1 MGIIPN
7 KNILREEAVAGRQ
20 SSAHRS
26 MPMTKGLLA
35 LSPLLFFLIFYLGVS
50 LLVHDFYAVSIT
62 VAFCLTAI
70 YAMVLPDGHSLERRL
85 EIFARGAGDSNVLLM
100 IWVFI
105 LAGVF
110 SSVAQAIGAI
120 DATVG
125 LLLSLLPSRVMY
137 AGLFVVSCFISFA
150 LGSSV
155 GTIAALVP
163 IASGMA
169 TEMGGGAG
177 LITAIIVGGAFFGDN
192 LSFISDTTIAATRT
206 IGVRMRD
213 KFRAN
218 VLIALPAALLTLL
231 LYLMLGQEVPEAM
244 VSTTGSWY
252 LMLPYL
258 AVILLAVSGVNVLV
272 ALTAGILLSVLVGL
286 GSGSVTS
293 VEVMTTAGKGIA
305 GMSDLIIV
313 TLLAGGLLELIRQR
327 GGIDFIVERLTKRV
341 SGKRSGE
348 LSFAA
353 LVGLANACTANNTI
367 AILTTGGI
375 VRDLGARLD
384 VDPRRTASILDITS
398 CIVQAV
404 LPYGAQMLIASGLT
418 GLSVTEVLPFMY
430 YPMILSGVLLLSI
443 LLRFPYPGRHALP
456 RVTYRSKPER
466 AGTPA
471 L

>member
-7 KNILREEAVAGRQ
+7 KNIIRERVDVERQ
-20 SSAHRS
+20 PSRQESVSVRRGV
-26 MPMTKGLLA
+26 MA
-35 LSPLLFFLIFYLGVS
+35 LSPLLFFLLFYLGS
-50 LLVHDFYAVSIT
+50 SILLRDFYAVSIT

-70 YAMVLPDGHSLERRL
+70 YAMVLPDGLSLERRL
-85 EIFARGAGDSNVLLM
+85 ETFARGAGDSNVLLM

-105 LAGVF
+105 LAGIF

-218 VLIALPAALLTLL
+218 ILIALPAALVTAV
-231 LYLMLGQEVPEAM
+231 LYLILGQDVPEVAL
-244 VSTTGSWY
+244 STTGSWY

-272 ALTAGILLSVLVGL
+272 SLTAGILLSVLVGL
-286 GSGSVTS
+286 GTGTIAP
-293 VEVMTTAGKGIA
+293 VEVMAKAGEGIS

-327 GGIDFIVERLTKRV
+327 GGIDFIVERLTRRV

-353 LVGLANACTANNTI
+353 LVGLANGCTANNTI

-375 VRDLGARLD
+375 VRDLGERLEI
-384 VDPRRTASILDITS
+384 DPRRTASILDITS
-398 CIVQAV
+398 CIVQSV

-418 GLSVTEVLPFMY
+418 GLSVTEILPYMY
-430 YPMILSGVLLLSI
+430 YPMILSGMLLLSI
-443 LLRFPYPGRHALP
+443 LLRFPYPVRTSVLP
-456 RVTYRSKPER
+456 LE
-466 AGTPA
+466 A
-471 L
+471 

>member
-7 KNILREEAVAGRQ
+7 ENIIREGVDMERQ
-20 SSAHRS
+20 SSRQEVVSARRGV
-26 MPMTKGLLA
+26 MA
-35 LSPLLFFLIFYLGVS
+35 LSPLLFFLLFYLGS
-50 LLVHDFYAVSIT
+50 SILLRDFYAVSIT

-70 YAMVLPDGHSLERRL
+70 YAMVLPDGLSLERRL
-85 EIFARGAGDSNVLLM
+85 ETFARGAGDSNVLLM

-105 LAGVF
+105 LAGIF

-169 TEMGGGAG
+169 AEMGGGAG

-218 VLIALPAALLTLL
+218 ILIVLPAALVTAV
-231 LYLMLGQEVPEAM
+231 LYLILGQDVPE
-244 VSTTGSWY
+244 VVLSTTGSWY

-272 ALTAGILLSVLVGL
+272 SLTAGILLSVLVGL
-286 GSGSVTS
+286 GTGTIAP
-293 VEVMTTAGKGIA
+293 VEMMAKAGEGIS

-327 GGIDFIVERLTKRV
+327 GGIDFIVERLTRRV

-353 LVGLANACTANNTI
+353 LVGLANGCTANNTI

-375 VRDLGARLD
+375 VRDLGARLEI
-384 VDPRRTASILDITS
+384 DPRRTASILDISS
-398 CIVQAV
+398 CIVQSV

-418 GLSVTEVLPFMY
+418 GLSVTEILPYMY
-430 YPMILSGVLLLSI
+430 YPMILSGMLLLSI
-443 LLRFPYPGRHALP
+443 LLRFPYPVRTSVLP
-456 RVTYRSKPER
+456 LE
-466 AGTPA
+466 A
-471 L
+471 

>member
-1 MGIIPN
+1 MGVIPN
-7 KNILREEAVAGRQ
+7 KKIVRERVDMERQ
-20 SSAHRS
+20 PFRQEVVSARRGV
-26 MPMTKGLLA
+26 MA
-35 LSPLLFFLIFYLGVS
+35 LSPLLFFLLFYLGS
-50 LLVHDFYAVSIT
+50 SILLRDFYAVSIT

-70 YAMVLPDGHSLERRL
+70 YAMVLPDRLSLERRL
-85 EIFARGAGDSNVLLM
+85 ETFACGAGDSNVLLM

-105 LAGVF
+105 LAGIF

-125 LLLSLLPSRVMY
+125 LLLSLFPSRVMY

-192 LSFISDTTIAATRT
+192 LSFISDTTIAVTRT

-218 VLIALPAALLTLL
+218 ILIALPAALVTAVLYLL
-231 LYLMLGQEVPEAM
+231 LGQDVPEVAL
-244 VSTTGSWY
+244 STTGSWY

-272 ALTAGILLSVLVGL
+272 SLTAGILLSVLVGL
-286 GSGSVTS
+286 GTGTIAP
-293 VEVMTTAGKGIA
+293 VEVMAKAGEGIS

-327 GGIDFIVERLTKRV
+327 GGIDFIVERLTRRV

-353 LVGLANACTANNTI
+353 LVGLANGCTANNTI

-375 VRDLGARLD
+375 VRDLGERLEI
-384 VDPRRTASILDITS
+384 DPRRTASILDISS
-398 CIVQAV
+398 CIVQSV

-418 GLSVTEVLPFMY
+418 GLSVTEILPYMY
-430 YPMILSGVLLLSI
+430 YPMILSGMLLLSI
-443 LLRFPYPGRHALP
+443 LLRFPYPVRTSVLP
-456 RVTYRSKPER
+456 FE
-466 AGTPA
+466 A
-471 L
+471 

>member
-1 MGIIPN
+1 M
-7 KNILREEAVAGRQ
+7 ERQ
-20 SSAHRS
+20 PSRQEVVSARRGV
-26 MPMTKGLLA
+26 MA
-35 LSPLLFFLIFYLGVS
+35 LSPLLFFLLFNLGS
-50 LLVHDFYAVSIT
+50 SILLRDFYAVSIT

-70 YAMVLPDGHSLERRL
+70 YAMVLPDGLSLERRL
-85 EIFARGAGDSNVLLM
+85 ETFARGAGDSNVLLM

-105 LAGVF
+105 LAGIF

-169 TEMGGGAG
+169 AEMGGGAG

-218 VLIALPAALLTLL
+218 ILIALPAALVTAVLYLL
-231 LYLMLGQEVPEAM
+231 LGQDVPEVAL
-244 VSTTGSWY
+244 STTGSWY

-272 ALTAGILLSVLVGL
+272 SLTAGILLSVLVGL
-286 GSGSVTS
+286 GSGTIAP
-293 VEVMTTAGKGIA
+293 VEVMAKAGEGIS

-327 GGIDFIVERLTKRV
+327 GGIDFIVEQLTRRV

-353 LVGLANACTANNTI
+353 LVGLANGCTANNTI

-375 VRDLGARLD
+375 VRDLGERLEI
-384 VDPRRTASILDITS
+384 DPRRTASILDITS
-398 CIVQAV
+398 CIVQSV

-418 GLSVTEVLPFMY
+418 GLSVTEILPYMY
-430 YPMILSGVLLLSI
+430 YPMILSGMLLLSI
-443 LLRFPYPGRHALP
+443 LLRFPYPVRTSVLP
-456 RVTYRSKPER
+456 LE
-466 AGTPA
+466 A
-471 L
+471 

>member
-1 MGIIPN
+1 M
-7 KNILREEAVAGRQ
+7 ERQ
-20 SSAHRS
+20 PSRQEVVSARR
-26 MPMTKGLLA
+26 GVIA
-35 LSPLLFFLIFYLGVS
+35 LSPLLFFLLFYLGS
-50 LLVHDFYAVSIT
+50 SILLRDFYAVSIT

-70 YAMVLPDGHSLERRL
+70 YAMVLPDGLSLERRL
-85 EIFARGAGDSNVLLM
+85 ETFARGAGDSNVLLM

-105 LAGVF
+105 LAGIF

-169 TEMGGGAG
+169 AEMGGGAG

-218 VLIALPAALLTLL
+218 ILIVLPAALVTAV
-231 LYLMLGQEVPEAM
+231 LYLILGQDVPEVAL
-244 VSTTGSWY
+244 STTGSWY

-272 ALTAGILLSVLVGL
+272 SLTAGILLSVLVGL
-286 GSGSVTS
+286 GTGTIAP
-293 VEVMTTAGKGIA
+293 VEVMAKAGEGIS

-327 GGIDFIVERLTKRV
+327 GGIDFIVERLTRRV

-353 LVGLANACTANNTI
+353 LVGLANGCTANNTI

-375 VRDLGARLD
+375 VRDLGERLEI
-384 VDPRRTASILDITS
+384 DPRRTASILDITS
-398 CIVQAV
+398 CIVQSV

-418 GLSVTEVLPFMY
+418 GLSVTEILPYMY
-430 YPMILSGVLLLSI
+430 YPMILSGMLLLSI
-443 LLRFPYPGRHALP
+443 LLRFPYPVRTSVLP
-456 RVTYRSKPER
+456 LE
-466 AGTPA
+466 A
-471 L
+471 

>member
-1 MGIIPN
+1 M
-7 KNILREEAVAGRQ
+7 ERQ
-20 SSAHRS
+20 PSRQEVVSARRGV
-26 MPMTKGLLA
+26 MA
-35 LSPLLFFLIFYLGVS
+35 LSPLLFFLLFYLGS
-50 LLVHDFYAVSIT
+50 SILLRDFYAVSIT

-70 YAMVLPDGHSLERRL
+70 YAMVLPDGLSLERRL
-85 EIFARGAGDSNVLLM
+85 ETFARGAGDSNVLLM

-105 LAGVF
+105 LAGIF

-169 TEMGGGAG
+169 EEMGGAG

-218 VLIALPAALLTLL
+218 ILIALPAALVTAVLYLL
-231 LYLMLGQEVPEAM
+231 LGQDVPEVAL
-244 VSTTGSWY
+244 STTGSWY

-272 ALTAGILLSVLVGL
+272 SLTAGILLSVLVGL
-286 GSGSVTS
+286 GTGTIAP
-293 VEVMTTAGKGIA
+293 VEVMAKAGEGIS

-327 GGIDFIVERLTKRV
+327 GGIDFIVERLTRRV

-353 LVGLANACTANNTI
+353 LVGLANGCTANNTI

-375 VRDLGARLD
+375 VRDLGERLEI
-384 VDPRRTASILDITS
+384 DPRRTASILDIAS
-398 CIVQAV
+398 CIVQSV

-418 GLSVTEVLPFMY
+418 GLSVTEILPYMY
-430 YPMILSGVLLLSI
+430 YPMILSGMLLLSI
-443 LLRFPYPGRHALP
+443 LLRFPYPVRTSVLP
-456 RVTYRSKPER
+456 LE
-466 AGTPA
+466 A
-471 L
+471 

>member
-1 MGIIPN
+1 MEWQPS
-7 KNILREEAVAGRQ
+7 RQ
-20 SSAHRS
+20 EVVSARRGV
-26 MPMTKGLLA
+26 MA
-35 LSPLLFFLIFYLGVS
+35 LSPLLFFLLFYLGS
-50 LLVHDFYAVSIT
+50 SILLRDFYAVSIT

-70 YAMVLPDGHSLERRL
+70 YAMVLPDGLSLERRL
-85 EIFARGAGDSNVLLM
+85 ETFARGAGDSNVLLM

-105 LAGVF
+105 LAGIF

-120 DATVG
+120 DATAG

-169 TEMGGGAG
+169 TEMGGAAG

-213 KFRAN
+213 KFCAN
-218 VLIALPAALLTLL
+218 ILIALPAALVTAVLYLL
-231 LYLMLGQEVPEAM
+231 LGQDVPEVAL
-244 VSTTGSWY
+244 STTGSWY

-258 AVILLAVSGVNVLV
+258 AVILLAVIGVNVLV
-272 ALTAGILLSVLVGL
+272 SLTAGILLSVLVGL
-286 GSGSVTS
+286 GTGMIAP
-293 VEVMTTAGKGIA
+293 VEVMAKAGEGIS

-327 GGIDFIVERLTKRV
+327 GGIDFIVERLTRRV

-353 LVGLANACTANNTI
+353 LVGLANGCTANNTI

-375 VRDLGARLD
+375 VRDLGVRLEI
-384 VDPRRTASILDITS
+384 DPRRTASILDITS
-398 CIVQAV
+398 CIVQSV

-418 GLSVTEVLPFMY
+418 GLSVTEILPYMY
-430 YPMILSGVLLLSI
+430 YPMILSGMLLLSI
-443 LLRFPYPGRHALP
+443 LLRFPYPVRTSVLP
-456 RVTYRSKPER
+456 LE
-466 AGTPA
+466 A
-471 L
+471 

>member
-1 MGIIPN
+1 MGIVPN
-7 KNILREEAVAGRQ
+7 KNIIREGVDMERKSSRQ
-20 SSAHRS
+20 EVVSARRGV
-26 MPMTKGLLA
+26 MA
-35 LSPLLFFLIFYLGVS
+35 LSPLLFFLLFYLGS
-50 LLVHDFYAVSIT
+50 SILLRDFYAVSIT

-70 YAMVLPDGHSLERRL
+70 YAMVLPDGLSLGRRL
-85 EIFARGAGDSNVLLM
+85 ETFARGAGDSNVLLM

-105 LAGVF
+105 LAGIF

-163 IASGMA
+163 IASGIA

-218 VLIALPAALLTLL
+218 ILIALPAALVTAVLYLL
-231 LYLMLGQEVPEAM
+231 LGQDVPEVAL
-244 VSTTGSWY
+244 STTGSWY

-272 ALTAGILLSVLVGL
+272 SLTAGILLSVLVGL
-286 GSGSVTS
+286 GTGTIAP
-293 VEVMTTAGKGIA
+293 VEVMAKAGEGIS

-327 GGIDFIVERLTKRV
+327 GGIDFIVERLTRRV

-353 LVGLANACTANNTI
+353 LVGLANGCTANNTI

-375 VRDLGARLD
+375 VRDLGERLEI
-384 VDPRRTASILDITS
+384 DPRRTASILDITS
-398 CIVQAV
+398 CIVQSV

-418 GLSVTEVLPFMY
+418 GLSVTEILPYMY
-430 YPMILSGVLLLSI
+430 YPMILSGMLLLSI
-443 LLRFPYPGRHALP
+443 LLRFPYPVRTSVLP
-456 RVTYRSKPER
+456 LE
-466 AGTPA
+466 A
-471 L
+471 

>member
-1 MGIIPN
+1 M
-7 KNILREEAVAGRQ
+7 ERQ
-20 SSAHRS
+20 SSRQEVVSARRGV
-26 MPMTKGLLA
+26 MA
-35 LSPLLFFLIFYLGVS
+35 LSPLLFFLLFYLGS
-50 LLVHDFYAVSIT
+50 SILLRDFYAVSIT

-70 YAMVLPDGHSLERRL
+70 YAMVLPDGLSLERRL
-85 EIFARGAGDSNVLLM
+85 ETFARGAGDSNVLLM

-105 LAGVF
+105 LAGIF
-110 SSVAQAIGAI
+110 SSIAQAIGAI

-218 VLIALPAALLTLL
+218 ILIALPAALVTAVLYLL
-231 LYLMLGQEVPEAM
+231 LGQDVPEVAL
-244 VSTTGSWY
+244 STAGSWY

-272 ALTAGILLSVLVGL
+272 SLTAGILLSVLVGL
-286 GSGSVTS
+286 GTGTIAP
-293 VEVMTTAGKGIA
+293 VEVMAKAGKGIS

-327 GGIDFIVERLTKRV
+327 GGIDFIVERLTRRV

-353 LVGLANACTANNTI
+353 LVGLANGCTANNTI

-375 VRDLGARLD
+375 VRDLGVRLEI
-384 VDPRRTASILDITS
+384 DPRRTASILDITS
-398 CIVQAV
+398 CIVQSV

-418 GLSVTEVLPFMY
+418 GLSVTEILPYMY
-430 YPMILSGVLLLSI
+430 YPMILSGMLLLSI
-443 LLRFPYPGRHALP
+443 LLRFPYPVRTSVLP
-456 RVTYRSKPER
+456 LE
-466 AGTPA
+466 A
-471 L
+471 

>member
-7 KNILREEAVAGRQ
+7 KKIIRKRVDMERQ
-20 SSAHRS
+20 SSRQEVVSARRGV
-26 MPMTKGLLA
+26 MA
-35 LSPLLFFLIFYLGVS
+35 LSPLLFFLLFYLGS
-50 LLVHDFYAVSIT
+50 SILLRDFYAVSIT

-70 YAMVLPDGHSLERRL
+70 YAMVLPDGLSLERRL
-85 EIFARGAGDSNVLLM
+85 ETFARGAGDSNVLLM

-105 LAGVF
+105 LAGIF
-110 SSVAQAIGAI
+110 SSIAQAIGAI

-213 KFRAN
+213 KFCAN
-218 VLIALPAALLTLL
+218 ILIALPAALVTAV
-231 LYLMLGQEVPEAM
+231 LYLILGQDVPEVAL
-244 VSTTGSWY
+244 STTGSWY

-272 ALTAGILLSVLVGL
+272 SLTAGILLSVLVGL
-286 GSGSVTS
+286 GTGTIAP
-293 VEVMTTAGKGIA
+293 VEVMAKAGKGIS

-327 GGIDFIVERLTKRV
+327 GGIDFIVERLTRRV

-353 LVGLANACTANNTI
+353 LVGLANGCTANNTI

-375 VRDLGARLD
+375 VRDLGVRLEI
-384 VDPRRTASILDITS
+384 DPRRTASILDITS
-398 CIVQAV
+398 CIVQSV

-418 GLSVTEVLPFMY
+418 GLSVTEILPYMY
-430 YPMILSGVLLLSI
+430 YPMILSGMLLLSI
-443 LLRFPYPGRHALP
+443 LLRFPYPVRTSVLP
-456 RVTYRSKPER
+456 LE
-466 AGTPA
+466 A
-471 L
+471 

>member
-7 KNILREEAVAGRQ
+7 KNIIRERVDMERQ
-20 SSAHRS
+20 PSRQEEVSARRG
-26 MPMTKGLLA
+26 MMA
-35 LSPLLFFLIFYLGVS
+35 LSPLLFFLLFYLGS
-50 LLVHDFYAVSIT
+50 GILLRDFYAVSIT

-70 YAMVLPDGHSLERRL
+70 YAMVLPDGLSLERRL
-85 EIFARGAGDSNVLLM
+85 ETFARGAGDSNVLLM

-105 LAGVF
+105 LAGIF

-218 VLIALPAALLTLL
+218 ILIALPAALVTAL
-231 LYLMLGQEVPEAM
+231 LYLILGQGVPEEAL
-244 VSTTGSWY
+244 STTGSWY

-258 AVILLAVSGVNVLV
+258 TVILLAVSGVNVLV
-272 ALTAGILLSVLVGL
+272 SLTAGILLSVLVGL
-286 GSGSVTS
+286 GTGTIAP
-293 VEVMTTAGKGIA
+293 VEVMAKAGEGIS

-327 GGIDFIVERLTKRV
+327 GGIDFIVERLTRRV

-353 LVGLANACTANNTI
+353 LVGLANGCTANNTI

-375 VRDLGARLD
+375 VRDLGERLEI
-384 VDPRRTASILDITS
+384 DPRRTASILDITS
-398 CIVQAV
+398 CIVQSV

-418 GLSVTEVLPFMY
+418 GLSVTEILPYMY
-430 YPMILSGVLLLSI
+430 YPMILSGMLLLSI
-443 LLRFPYPGRHALP
+443 LLRFPYPVRTSVLP
-456 RVTYRSKPER
+456 LE
-466 AGTPA
+466 A
-471 L
+471 

>member
-1 MGIIPN
+1 
-7 KNILREEAVAGRQ
+7 
-20 SSAHRS
+20 
-26 MPMTKGLLA
+26 
-35 LSPLLFFLIFYLGVS
+35 
-50 LLVHDFYAVSIT
+50 
-62 VAFCLTAI
+62 
-70 YAMVLPDGHSLERRL
+70 
-85 EIFARGAGDSNVLLM
+85 
-100 IWVFI
+100 
-105 LAGVF
+105 
-110 SSVAQAIGAI
+110 
-120 DATVG
+120 
-125 LLLSLLPSRVMY
+125 
-137 AGLFVVSCFISFA
+137 
-150 LGSSV
+150 
-155 GTIAALVP
+155 
-163 IASGMA
+163 MA

-206 IGVRMRD
+206 IGVRMKD

-231 LYLMLGQEVPEAM
+231 LYLMLGQEVPEAL

-286 GSGSVTS
+286 GSGSITS

-418 GLSVTEVLPFMY
+418 GLSVTEILPFMY

-443 LLRFPYPGRHALP
+443 LLRFPYPGRRALP
-456 RVTYRSKPER
+456 QVTYRSKPER

-471 L
+471 S

>member
-7 KNILREEAVAGRQ
+7 KKIVRERVDMERQ
-20 SSAHRS
+20 SSRQEVVSARRGV
-26 MPMTKGLLA
+26 MA
-35 LSPLLFFLIFYLGVS
+35 LSPLLFFLLFYLGS
-50 LLVHDFYAVSIT
+50 SILLRDFYAVSIT

-70 YAMVLPDGHSLERRL
+70 YAMVLPDGLSLERRL
-85 EIFARGAGDSNVLLM
+85 ETFARGAGDSNVLLM

-105 LAGVF
+105 LAGIF

-125 LLLSLLPSRVMY
+125 LLLSLLTSRVLY

-218 VLIALPAALLTLL
+218 ILIALPAALVTAVLYLL
-231 LYLMLGQEVPEAM
+231 LGQDVPEVAL
-244 VSTTGSWY
+244 STTGSWY

-272 ALTAGILLSVLVGL
+272 SLTAGILLSVLVGL
-286 GSGSVTS
+286 GTGTIAP
-293 VEVMTTAGKGIA
+293 VEVMAKAGEGIS

-327 GGIDFIVERLTKRV
+327 GGIDFIVQRLTRRV

-353 LVGLANACTANNTI
+353 LVGLANGCTANNTI

-375 VRDLGARLD
+375 VRDLGERLEI
-384 VDPRRTASILDITS
+384 DPRRTASILDISS
-398 CIVQAV
+398 CIVQSV

-418 GLSVTEVLPFMY
+418 GLSVTEILPYMY
-430 YPMILSGVLLLSI
+430 YPMILSGMLLLSI
-443 LLRFPYPGRHALP
+443 LLRFPYPVRTSVLP
-456 RVTYRSKPER
+456 LE
-466 AGTPA
+466 A
-471 L
+471 

>member
-1 MGIIPN
+1 MGIMPN
-7 KNILREEAVAGRQ
+7 KKIIRERVDMERQ
-20 SSAHRS
+20 SSRQEVVSARRGV
-26 MPMTKGLLA
+26 MA
-35 LSPLLFFLIFYLGVS
+35 LSPLLFFLLFYLGS
-50 LLVHDFYAVSIT
+50 SILLRDFYAVSIT

-70 YAMVLPDGHSLERRL
+70 YAMVLPDGLSLERRL
-85 EIFARGAGDSNVLLM
+85 ETFARGAGDSNVLLM

-105 LAGVF
+105 LAGIF

-169 TEMGGGAG
+169 AEMGGGAG

-218 VLIALPAALLTLL
+218 ILIALPAALVTAVLYLL
-231 LYLMLGQEVPEAM
+231 LGQDVPEVAL
-244 VSTTGSWY
+244 STTGSWY

-272 ALTAGILLSVLVGL
+272 SLTAGILLSVLVGL
-286 GSGSVTS
+286 GTGTIAP
-293 VEVMTTAGKGIA
+293 VEVMAKAGEGIS

-327 GGIDFIVERLTKRV
+327 GGIDFIVERLTRRV

-353 LVGLANACTANNTI
+353 LVGLANGCTANNTI

-375 VRDLGARLD
+375 VRDLGERLEI
-384 VDPRRTASILDITS
+384 DPRRTASILDITS
-398 CIVQAV
+398 CIVQSV

-418 GLSVTEVLPFMY
+418 GLSVTEILPYMY
-430 YPMILSGVLLLSI
+430 YPMILSGMLLLSI
-443 LLRFPYPGRHALP
+443 LLRFPYPVRTSVLP
-456 RVTYRSKPER
+456 LE
-466 AGTPA
+466 A
-471 L
+471 

>member
-7 KNILREEAVAGRQ
+7 KNIIRERVDMERQ
-20 SSAHRS
+20 PSRQEVVSARRGV
-26 MPMTKGLLA
+26 MA
-35 LSPLLFFLIFYLGVS
+35 LSPLLFFLLFYLGS
-50 LLVHDFYAVSIT
+50 SILLRDFYAVSIT

-70 YAMVLPDGHSLERRL
+70 YAMVLPDGLSLERRL
-85 EIFARGAGDSNVLLM
+85 ETFARGAGDSNVLLM

-105 LAGVF
+105 LAGIF

-125 LLLSLLPSRVMY
+125 LLLSLLPSRVIY

-169 TEMGGGAG
+169 AEMGGGAG

-213 KFRAN
+213 KFCAN
-218 VLIALPAALLTLL
+218 ILIALPAALVTAVLYLL
-231 LYLMLGQEVPEAM
+231 LGQDVPEVAL
-244 VSTTGSWY
+244 STTGSWY

-272 ALTAGILLSVLVGL
+272 SLTAGILLSVLVGL
-286 GSGSVTS
+286 GTGTIAP
-293 VEVMTTAGKGIA
+293 VEVMAKAGEGIS

-327 GGIDFIVERLTKRV
+327 GGIDFIVERLTRRV

-353 LVGLANACTANNTI
+353 LVGLANGCTANNTI

-375 VRDLGARLD
+375 VRDLGERLEI
-384 VDPRRTASILDITS
+384 DPRRTASILDIAS
-398 CIVQAV
+398 CIVQSV

-418 GLSVTEVLPFMY
+418 GLSVTEILPYMY
-430 YPMILSGVLLLSI
+430 YPMILSGMLLLSI
-443 LLRFPYPGRHALP
+443 LLRFPYPVRTSVLP
-456 RVTYRSKPER
+456 LE
-466 AGTPA
+466 A
-471 L
+471 

>member
-1 MGIIPN
+1 M
-7 KNILREEAVAGRQ
+7 ERQ
-20 SSAHRS
+20 SSRQEVVSARRGV
-26 MPMTKGLLA
+26 MA
-35 LSPLLFFLIFYLGVS
+35 LSPLLFFLLFYLGS
-50 LLVHDFYAVSIT
+50 SILLRDFYAVSIT

-70 YAMVLPDGHSLERRL
+70 YAMVLPDGLSLERRL
-85 EIFARGAGDSNVLLM
+85 ETFARGAGDSNVLLM

-105 LAGVF
+105 LAGIF

-218 VLIALPAALLTLL
+218 ILIALPAALVTAVLYLL
-231 LYLMLGQEVPEAM
+231 LGQDVLEVAL
-244 VSTTGSWY
+244 STAGEWY

-258 AVILLAVSGVNVLV
+258 EVILLAVSGVNVLV
-272 ALTAGILLSVLVGL
+272 SLTAGILLSVLVGL
-286 GSGSVTS
+286 GTGTIAP
-293 VEVMTTAGKGIA
+293 VEVMAKAGEGIS

-327 GGIDFIVERLTKRV
+327 GGIDFIVERLTRRV

-353 LVGLANACTANNTI
+353 LVGLANGCTANNTI

-375 VRDLGARLD
+375 VRDLGVRLEI
-384 VDPRRTASILDITS
+384 DPRRTASILDITS
-398 CIVQAV
+398 CIVQSV

-418 GLSVTEVLPFMY
+418 GLSVTEILPYMY
-430 YPMILSGVLLLSI
+430 YPMILSGMLLLSI
-443 LLRFPYPGRHALP
+443 LLRFPYPVRTSVLP
-456 RVTYRSKPER
+456 LE
-466 AGTPA
+466 A
-471 L
+471 

>member
-1 MGIIPN
+1 MGIVPN
-7 KNILREEAVAGRQ
+7 KNIIREGVDMERKSSRQ
-20 SSAHRS
+20 EVVSARRGV
-26 MPMTKGLLA
+26 MA
-35 LSPLLFFLIFYLGVS
+35 LSPLLFFLLFYLGS
-50 LLVHDFYAVSIT
+50 SILLRDFYAVSIT

-70 YAMVLPDGHSLERRL
+70 YAMVLPDGLSLERRL
-85 EIFARGAGDSNVLLM
+85 ETFARGAGDSNVLLM

-105 LAGVF
+105 LAGIF

-163 IASGMA
+163 IASGIA

-218 VLIALPAALLTLL
+218 ILIALPAALVTAVLYLL
-231 LYLMLGQEVPEAM
+231 LGQDVPEVAL
-244 VSTTGSWY
+244 STTGSWY

-272 ALTAGILLSVLVGL
+272 SLTAGILLSVLVGL
-286 GSGSVTS
+286 GTGTIAP
-293 VEVMTTAGKGIA
+293 VEVMAKAGEGIS

-327 GGIDFIVERLTKRV
+327 GGIDFIVERLTRRV

-353 LVGLANACTANNTI
+353 LVGLANGCTANNTI

-375 VRDLGARLD
+375 VRDLGERLEI
-384 VDPRRTASILDITS
+384 DPRRTASILDITS
-398 CIVQAV
+398 CIVQSV

-418 GLSVTEVLPFMY
+418 GLSVTEILPYMY
-430 YPMILSGVLLLSI
+430 YPMILSGMLLLSI
-443 LLRFPYPGRHALP
+443 LLRFPYPVRTSVLP
-456 RVTYRSKPER
+456 LE
-466 AGTPA
+466 A
-471 L
+471 

>member
-1 MGIIPN
+1 M
-7 KNILREEAVAGRQ
+7 ERQ
-20 SSAHRS
+20 PSRQEVVSARR
-26 MPMTKGLLA
+26 GVIA
-35 LSPLLFFLIFYLGVS
+35 LSPLLFFLLFYLGS
-50 LLVHDFYAVSIT
+50 SILLRDFYAVSIT

-70 YAMVLPDGHSLERRL
+70 YAMVLPDGLSLERRL
-85 EIFARGAGDSNVLLM
+85 ETFARGAGDSNVLLM

-105 LAGVF
+105 LAGIF

-169 TEMGGGAG
+169 EEMGGGAG

-218 VLIALPAALLTLL
+218 ILIALPAALVTAVLYLL
-231 LYLMLGQEVPEAM
+231 LGQDVPEVAL
-244 VSTTGSWY
+244 STTGSWY

-272 ALTAGILLSVLVGL
+272 SLTAGILLSVLVGL
-286 GSGSVTS
+286 GTGTIAP
-293 VEVMTTAGKGIA
+293 VEVMAKAGEGIS

-327 GGIDFIVERLTKRV
+327 GGIDFIVERLTRRV

-353 LVGLANACTANNTI
+353 LVGLANGCTANNTI

-375 VRDLGARLD
+375 VRDLGERLEI
-384 VDPRRTASILDITS
+384 DPRRTASILDIAS
-398 CIVQAV
+398 CIVQSV

-418 GLSVTEVLPFMY
+418 GLSVTEILPYMY
-430 YPMILSGVLLLSI
+430 YPMILSGMLLLSI
-443 LLRFPYPGRHALP
+443 LLRFPYPVRTSVLP
-456 RVTYRSKPER
+456 LE
-466 AGTPA
+466 A
-471 L
+471 

>member
-7 KNILREEAVAGRQ
+7 KNIIREGVDMERQ
-20 SSAHRS
+20 SSRQEVVSARRGV
-26 MPMTKGLLA
+26 MA
-35 LSPLLFFLIFYLGVS
+35 LSPLLFFLLFYLGS
-50 LLVHDFYAVSIT
+50 SILLRDFYAVSIT

-70 YAMVLPDGHSLERRL
+70 YAMVLPDGLSLERRL
-85 EIFARGAGDSNVLLM
+85 ETFARGAGDSNVLLM

-105 LAGVF
+105 LAGIF

-169 TEMGGGAG
+169 AEMGGGAG

-218 VLIALPAALLTLL
+218 ILIVLPAALVTAVLYLL
-231 LYLMLGQEVPEAM
+231 LGQDVPEVAL
-244 VSTTGSWY
+244 STTGSWY

-272 ALTAGILLSVLVGL
+272 SLTAGILLSVLVGL
-286 GSGSVTS
+286 GTGTIAP
-293 VEVMTTAGKGIA
+293 VEVMAKAGEGIS

-327 GGIDFIVERLTKRV
+327 GGIDFIVERLTRRV

-353 LVGLANACTANNTI
+353 LVGLANGCTANNTI

-375 VRDLGARLD
+375 VRDLGERLEI
-384 VDPRRTASILDITS
+384 DPRRTASILDITS
-398 CIVQAV
+398 CIVQSV

-418 GLSVTEVLPFMY
+418 GLSVTEILPYMY
-430 YPMILSGVLLLSI
+430 YPMILSGMLLLSI
-443 LLRFPYPGRHALP
+443 LLRFPYPVRTSVLP
-456 RVTYRSKPER
+456 LE
-466 AGTPA
+466 A
-471 L
+471 

>member
-1 MGIIPN
+1 MPN
-7 KNILREEAVAGRQ
+7 KNIIREGVDMERQ
-20 SSAHRS
+20 SSRQEVVSARRGV
-26 MPMTKGLLA
+26 MA
-35 LSPLLFFLIFYLGVS
+35 LSPLLFFLLFYLGS
-50 LLVHDFYAVSIT
+50 SILLRDFYAVSIT

-70 YAMVLPDGHSLERRL
+70 YAMVLPDGLSLGRRL
-85 EIFARGAGDSNVLLM
+85 ETFARGAGDSNVLLM

-105 LAGVF
+105 LAGIF

-125 LLLSLLPSRVMY
+125 LLLSLLPSKVMY

-218 VLIALPAALLTLL
+218 ILIALPAALVTAVLYLL
-231 LYLMLGQEVPEAM
+231 LGQDVPEVAL
-244 VSTTGSWY
+244 STTGSWY

-272 ALTAGILLSVLVGL
+272 SLTAGILLSVLVGL
-286 GSGSVTS
+286 GTGTIAP
-293 VEVMTTAGKGIA
+293 VEVMAKAGEGIS

-327 GGIDFIVERLTKRV
+327 GGIDFIVERLTRRV

-353 LVGLANACTANNTI
+353 LVGLANGCTANNTI

-375 VRDLGARLD
+375 VRDLGERLGI
-384 VDPRRTASILDITS
+384 DPRRTASILDITS
-398 CIVQAV
+398 CIVQSV
-404 LPYGAQMLIASGLT
+404 FPYGAQMLIASGLT
-418 GLSVTEVLPFMY
+418 GLSVTEILPYMY
-430 YPMILSGVLLLSI
+430 YPMILSGMLLLSI
-443 LLRFPYPGRHALP
+443 LLRFPYPVRTSVLP
-456 RVTYRSKPER
+456 LE
-466 AGTPA
+466 A
-471 L
+471 

>member
-1 MGIIPN
+1 M
-7 KNILREEAVAGRQ
+7 KRQ
-20 SSAHRS
+20 PSRQEVVSARRGV
-26 MPMTKGLLA
+26 MA
-35 LSPLLFFLIFYLGVS
+35 LSPLLFFLLFYLGS
-50 LLVHDFYAVSIT
+50 SILLRDFYAVSIT

-70 YAMVLPDGHSLERRL
+70 YAMVLPDGLSLERRL
-85 EIFARGAGDSNVLLM
+85 ETFARGAGDSNVLLM

-105 LAGVF
+105 LAGIF

-155 GTIAALVP
+155 GTIASLVP

-169 TEMGGGAG
+169 KEMGGGAG

-218 VLIALPAALLTLL
+218 ILIALPAALVTAVLYLL
-231 LYLMLGQEVPEAM
+231 LGQDVPEVAL
-244 VSTTGSWY
+244 STTGSWY

-272 ALTAGILLSVLVGL
+272 SLTAGILLSVLVGL
-286 GSGSVTS
+286 GTGTIAP
-293 VEVMTTAGKGIA
+293 VEVMAKAGEGIS

-327 GGIDFIVERLTKRV
+327 GGIVFIVERLTRRV

-353 LVGLANACTANNTI
+353 LVGLANGCTANNTI

-375 VRDLGARLD
+375 VRDLGERLEI
-384 VDPRRTASILDITS
+384 DPRRTASILDITS
-398 CIVQAV
+398 CIVQSV

-418 GLSVTEVLPFMY
+418 GLSVTEILPYMY
-430 YPMILSGVLLLSI
+430 YPMILSGMLLLSI
-443 LLRFPYPGRHALP
+443 LLRFPYPVRTSVLP
-456 RVTYRSKPER
+456 LE
-466 AGTPA
+466 A
-471 L
+471 

>member
-7 KNILREEAVAGRQ
+7 KNILREEAVAGRP

-35 LSPLLFFLIFYLGVS
+35 LSPLLFFLLFYLGVS
-50 LLVHDFYAVSIT
+50 LLVRDFYAVSIT

-70 YAMVLPDGHSLERRL
+70 YAMVLPDGNSLERRL

-105 LAGVF
+105 LAGIF
-110 SSVAQAIGAI
+110 SSVAQSIGAI

-231 LYLMLGQEVPEAM
+231 LYLILGQDVPEAV
-244 VSTTGSWY
+244 VSTTGAWY
-252 LMLPYL
+252 LVLPYL

-286 GSGSVTS
+286 GSGSITS
-293 VEVMTTAGKGIA
+293 VEVMATAGKGIA

-375 VRDLGARLD
+375 VRDLGTRLD

-418 GLSVTEVLPFMY
+418 GLSVTEILPFMY
-430 YPMILSGVLLLSI
+430 YPMILCGVLLLSI
-443 LLRFPYPGRHALP
+443 LLRFPYPGRHTLP
-456 RVTYRSKPER
+456 QVTYRSKPER

-471 L
+471 S

>member
-1 MGIIPN
+1 M
-7 KNILREEAVAGRQ
+7 ERQ
-20 SSAHRS
+20 PSRQEVVSARR
-26 MPMTKGLLA
+26 GVIA
-35 LSPLLFFLIFYLGVS
+35 LSPLLFFLLFYLGS
-50 LLVHDFYAVSIT
+50 SILLRDFYAVSIT

-70 YAMVLPDGHSLERRL
+70 YAMVLPDGLSLERRL
-85 EIFARGAGDSNVLLM
+85 ETFARGAGDSNVLLM

-105 LAGVF
+105 LAGIF

-169 TEMGGGAG
+169 AEMGGGAG

-218 VLIALPAALLTLL
+218 ILIALPAALVTAVLYLL
-231 LYLMLGQEVPEAM
+231 LGQDVPEAAL
-244 VSTTGSWY
+244 STTGSWY

-272 ALTAGILLSVLVGL
+272 SLTAGILLSVLVGL
-286 GSGSVTS
+286 GTGTIAP
-293 VEVMTTAGKGIA
+293 VEVMAKAGEGIS

-327 GGIDFIVERLTKRV
+327 GGIDFIVERLTRRV

-353 LVGLANACTANNTI
+353 LVGLANGCTANNTI

-375 VRDLGARLD
+375 VRDLGERLEI
-384 VDPRRTASILDITS
+384 DPRRTASILDITS
-398 CIVQAV
+398 CIVQSV

-418 GLSVTEVLPFMY
+418 ELSVTEILPYMY
-430 YPMILSGVLLLSI
+430 YPMILSGMLLLSI
-443 LLRFPYPGRHALP
+443 LLRFPYPVRTSVLP
-456 RVTYRSKPER
+456 LE
-466 AGTPA
+466 A
-471 L
+471 

>member
-7 KNILREEAVAGRQ
+7 KKIVRERVDMERQ
-20 SSAHRS
+20 SSRQEVVSARRGV
-26 MPMTKGLLA
+26 MA
-35 LSPLLFFLIFYLGVS
+35 LSPLLFFLLFYLGS
-50 LLVHDFYAVSIT
+50 SILLRDFYAVSIT

-70 YAMVLPDGHSLERRL
+70 YAMVLPDGLSLERRL
-85 EIFARGAGDSNVLLM
+85 ETFARGAGDSNVLLM

-105 LAGVF
+105 LAGIF

-218 VLIALPAALLTLL
+218 ILIALPAALVTAVLYLL
-231 LYLMLGQEVPEAM
+231 LGQDVPEVAL
-244 VSTTGSWY
+244 STTGSWY

-272 ALTAGILLSVLVGL
+272 SLTAGILLSVLVGL
-286 GSGSVTS
+286 GTGTIAP
-293 VEVMTTAGKGIA
+293 VEVMAKAGEGIS

-327 GGIDFIVERLTKRV
+327 GGIDFIVERLTRRV

-353 LVGLANACTANNTI
+353 LVGLANGCTANNTI

-375 VRDLGARLD
+375 VRDLGERLEI
-384 VDPRRTASILDITS
+384 DPRRTASILDITS
-398 CIVQAV
+398 CIVQSV

-418 GLSVTEVLPFMY
+418 GLSVTEILPYMY
-430 YPMILSGVLLLSI
+430 YPMILSGMLLLSI
-443 LLRFPYPGRHALP
+443 LLRFPYPVRTSVLP
-456 RVTYRSKPER
+456 LE
-466 AGTPA
+466 A
-471 L
+471 

>member
-7 KNILREEAVAGRQ
+7 KNIIRERVDMERQ
-20 SSAHRS
+20 PSRQEVVSAHRGV
-26 MPMTKGLLA
+26 MA
-35 LSPLLFFLIFYLGVS
+35 LSPLLFFLLFYLGS
-50 LLVHDFYAVSIT
+50 SILLRDFYAVSIT

-70 YAMVLPDGHSLERRL
+70 YAMVLPDGLSLGRRL
-85 EIFARGAGDSNVLLM
+85 ETFARGAGDSNVLLM

-105 LAGVF
+105 LAGIF

-169 TEMGGGAG
+169 AEMGGGTG

-218 VLIALPAALLTLL
+218 ILIALPAAMVTAVLYLL
-231 LYLMLGQEVPEAM
+231 LGQDVPEVAL
-244 VSTTGSWY
+244 STTGSWY

-272 ALTAGILLSVLVGL
+272 SLTAGILLSVLVGL
-286 GSGSVTS
+286 GTGTIAP
-293 VEVMTTAGKGIA
+293 VEVMAKAGEGIS

-327 GGIDFIVERLTKRV
+327 GGIDFIVERLTRRV

-353 LVGLANACTANNTI
+353 LIGLANGCTANNTI

-375 VRDLGARLD
+375 VRDLGERLEI
-384 VDPRRTASILDITS
+384 DPRRTASILDITS
-398 CIVQAV
+398 CIVQSV

-418 GLSVTEVLPFMY
+418 GLSVTEILPYMY
-430 YPMILSGVLLLSI
+430 YPMILSGMLLLSI
-443 LLRFPYPGRHALP
+443 LLRFPYPVRTSVLP
-456 RVTYRSKPER
+456 LE
-466 AGTPA
+466 A
-471 L
+471 

>member
-7 KNILREEAVAGRQ
+7 KNIIREGVDMERQ
-20 SSAHRS
+20 SSRQEVVSARRGV
-26 MPMTKGLLA
+26 MA
-35 LSPLLFFLIFYLGVS
+35 LSPLLFFLLFYLGS
-50 LLVHDFYAVSIT
+50 SILLRDFYAVSIT

-70 YAMVLPDGHSLERRL
+70 YAMVLPDGLSLERRL
-85 EIFARGAGDSNVLLM
+85 ETFARGAGDSNVLLM

-105 LAGVF
+105 LAGIF

-163 IASGMA
+163 IASEMA
-169 TEMGGGAG
+169 AEMGGGAG

-218 VLIALPAALLTLL
+218 ILIVLPAALVTAV
-231 LYLMLGQEVPEAM
+231 LYLILGQDVPEVAL
-244 VSTTGSWY
+244 STTGSWY

-258 AVILLAVSGVNVLV
+258 AVILLAVTGVNVLV
-272 ALTAGILLSVLVGL
+272 SLTAGILLSVLVGL
-286 GSGSVTS
+286 GTGTIAP
-293 VEVMTTAGKGIA
+293 VEVMAKAGEGIS

-327 GGIDFIVERLTKRV
+327 GGIDFIVERLTRRV

-353 LVGLANACTANNTI
+353 LVGLANGCTANNTI
-367 AILTTGGI
+367 AILTTGRI
-375 VRDLGARLD
+375 VRDLGERLEI
-384 VDPRRTASILDITS
+384 DPRRTASILDITS
-398 CIVQAV
+398 CIVQSV

-418 GLSVTEVLPFMY
+418 GLSVTEILPYMY
-430 YPMILSGVLLLSI
+430 YPMILSGMLLLSI
-443 LLRFPYPGRHALP
+443 LLRFPYPVRTSVLP
-456 RVTYRSKPER
+456 LE
-466 AGTPA
+466 A
-471 L
+471 

>member
-7 KNILREEAVAGRQ
+7 KNILHEEAVAGRQ

-26 MPMTKGLLA
+26 MPTTKGLLA

-50 LLVHDFYAVSIT
+50 LLVRDFYAVSIT
-62 VAFCLTAI
+62 VAFCLTAM

-85 EIFARGAGDSNVLLM
+85 ETFARGAGDSNVLLM

-105 LAGVF
+105 LAGIF

-177 LITAIIVGGAFFGDN
+177 LITAVIVGGAFFGDN

-231 LYLMLGQEVPEAM
+231 LYLILGQDVPET
-244 VSTTGSWY
+244 VVGTTGSWY

-286 GSGSVTS
+286 GSGSITS

-313 TLLAGGLLELIRQR
+313 TLL
-327 GGIDFIVERLTKRV
+327 
-341 SGKRSGE
+341 
-348 LSFAA
+348 
-353 LVGLANACTANNTI
+353 
-367 AILTTGGI
+367 
-375 VRDLGARLD
+375 
-384 VDPRRTASILDITS
+384 S
-398 CIVQAV
+398 C
-404 LPYGAQMLIASGLT
+404 
-418 GLSVTEVLPFMY
+418 
-430 YPMILSGVLLLSI
+430 
-443 LLRFPYPGRHALP
+443 
-456 RVTYRSKPER
+456 
-466 AGTPA
+466 
-471 L
+471 

>member
-1 MGIIPN
+1 M
-7 KNILREEAVAGRQ
+7 ERQ
-20 SSAHRS
+20 SSRQEVVSARRGV
-26 MPMTKGLLA
+26 MA
-35 LSPLLFFLIFYLGVS
+35 LSPLLFFLLFYLGS
-50 LLVHDFYAVSIT
+50 SILLRDFYAVSIT

-70 YAMVLPDGHSLERRL
+70 YAMVLPDGLSLERRL
-85 EIFARGAGDSNVLLM
+85 EMFARGAGDSNVLLM

-105 LAGVF
+105 LAGIF

-169 TEMGGGAG
+169 AEMGGGAG

-218 VLIALPAALLTLL
+218 ILIALPAALVTAVLYLL
-231 LYLMLGQEVPEAM
+231 LGQDVPEVAL
-244 VSTTGSWY
+244 STTGSWY

-272 ALTAGILLSVLVGL
+272 SLTAGILLSVLVGL
-286 GSGSVTS
+286 GTGTIAP
-293 VEVMTTAGKGIA
+293 VEVMAKAGEGIS

-327 GGIDFIVERLTKRV
+327 GGIDFIVERLTRRV

-353 LVGLANACTANNTI
+353 LVGLANGCTANNTI

-375 VRDLGARLD
+375 VRDLGVRLEI
-384 VDPRRTASILDITS
+384 DPRRTASILDITS
-398 CIVQAV
+398 CIVQSV

-418 GLSVTEVLPFMY
+418 GLSVTEILPYMY
-430 YPMILSGVLLLSI
+430 YPMILSGMLLLSI
-443 LLRFPYPGRHALP
+443 LLRFPYPVRTSVLP
-456 RVTYRSKPER
+456 LE
-466 AGTPA
+466 A
-471 L
+471 

>member
-1 MGIIPN
+1 M
-7 KNILREEAVAGRQ
+7 ERQ
-20 SSAHRS
+20 PSRQEVVSARRGV
-26 MPMTKGLLA
+26 MA
-35 LSPLLFFLIFYLGVS
+35 LSPLLFFLLFYIGS
-50 LLVHDFYAVSIT
+50 SILLRDFYAVSIT

-70 YAMVLPDGHSLERRL
+70 YAMVLPDGLSPERRL
-85 EIFARGAGDSNVLLM
+85 ETFARGAGDSNVLLM

-105 LAGVF
+105 LAGIF

-169 TEMGGGAG
+169 AEMGGGAG

-218 VLIALPAALLTLL
+218 ILIALPAALVTAV
-231 LYLMLGQEVPEAM
+231 LYLILGQDVPEVAL
-244 VSTTGSWY
+244 STTGSWY

-272 ALTAGILLSVLVGL
+272 SLTAGILLSVLVGF
-286 GSGSVTS
+286 GSGTIAP
-293 VEVMTTAGKGIA
+293 VEVMAKAGEGIS

-327 GGIDFIVERLTKRV
+327 GGIDFIVERLTRRV

-353 LVGLANACTANNTI
+353 LVGLANGCTANNTI

-375 VRDLGARLD
+375 VRDLGERLEI
-384 VDPRRTASILDITS
+384 DPRRTASILDIAS
-398 CIVQAV
+398 CIVQSV

-418 GLSVTEVLPFMY
+418 GLSVTEILPYMY
-430 YPMILSGVLLLSI
+430 YPMILSGMLLLSI
-443 LLRFPYPGRHALP
+443 LLRFPYPVRTSVLP
-456 RVTYRSKPER
+456 LE
-466 AGTPA
+466 A
-471 L
+471 

>member
-7 KNILREEAVAGRQ
+7 KNILHEEAVAGRQ

-26 MPMTKGLLA
+26 MPTTKGLLA

-50 LLVHDFYAVSIT
+50 LLVRDFYAVSIT

-85 EIFARGAGDSNVLLM
+85 ETFARGAGDSNVLLM

-105 LAGVF
+105 LAGIF

-177 LITAIIVGGAFFGDN
+177 LITAVIVGGAFFGDN

-231 LYLMLGQEVPEAM
+231 LYLMLGQDVPET
-244 VSTTGSWY
+244 VVGTTGSWY

-272 ALTAGILLSVLVGL
+272 ALTTGILLSVLVGL
-286 GSGSVTS
+286 GSGSITS

-375 VRDLGARLD
+375 VRDLGTRLD

-418 GLSVTEVLPFMY
+418 GLSVTEILPFMY
-430 YPMILSGVLLLSI
+430 YPMILSEVLLLSI
-443 LLRFPYPGRHALP
+443 LLRFPYPGRHTLP
-456 RVTYRSKPER
+456 QVTYRSKPER

-471 L
+471 S

>member
-7 KNILREEAVAGRQ
+7 KNIIRERVDVERRPSRQ
-20 SSAHRS
+20 EVVSARRGV
-26 MPMTKGLLA
+26 MA
-35 LSPLLFFLIFYLGVS
+35 LSPLLFFLLFYLGS
-50 LLVHDFYAVSIT
+50 SILLRDFYAVSIT

-70 YAMVLPDGHSLERRL
+70 YAMVLPDGLSLERRL
-85 EIFARGAGDSNVLLM
+85 ETFARGAGDSNVLLM

-105 LAGVF
+105 FAGIF

-163 IASGMA
+163 IASGIA
-169 TEMGGGAG
+169 TEMSGGAG

-218 VLIALPAALLTLL
+218 ILIALPAALVTAV
-231 LYLMLGQEVPEAM
+231 LYLILGQDVPEAAL
-244 VSTTGSWY
+244 STTGSWY

-272 ALTAGILLSVLVGL
+272 SLTAGILLSVLVGL
-286 GSGSVTS
+286 GTGTIAP
-293 VEVMTTAGKGIA
+293 VEVMAKAGEGIS

-327 GGIDFIVERLTKRV
+327 GGIDFIVERLTRRV

-353 LVGLANACTANNTI
+353 LVGLANGCTANNTI

-375 VRDLGARLD
+375 VRDLGERLEI
-384 VDPRRTASILDITS
+384 DPRRTASILDITS
-398 CIVQAV
+398 CIVQSV

-418 GLSVTEVLPFMY
+418 GLSVTEILPYMY
-430 YPMILSGVLLLSI
+430 YPMILSGMLLLSI
-443 LLRFPYPGRHALP
+443 LLRFPYPVRTSVLP
-456 RVTYRSKPER
+456 LE
-466 AGTPA
+466 A
-471 L
+471 

>member
-1 MGIIPN
+1 M
-7 KNILREEAVAGRQ
+7 ERQ
-20 SSAHRS
+20 SSRQEVVSARRGV
-26 MPMTKGLLA
+26 MA
-35 LSPLLFFLIFYLGVS
+35 LSPLLFFLLFYLGS
-50 LLVHDFYAVSIT
+50 SILLRDFYAVSIT
-62 VAFCLTAI
+62 VAFCLTVI
-70 YAMVLPDGHSLERRL
+70 YAMVLPDGLSLGRRL
-85 EIFARGAGDSNVLLM
+85 ETFARGAGDSNVLLM

-105 LAGVF
+105 LAGIF

-169 TEMGGGAG
+169 AEMGGGAG

-213 KFRAN
+213 KFCAN
-218 VLIALPAALLTLL
+218 ILIVLPAALVTAV
-231 LYLMLGQEVPEAM
+231 LYLILGQDVPEVAL
-244 VSTTGSWY
+244 STTGSWY

-272 ALTAGILLSVLVGL
+272 SLTAGILLSVLVGL
-286 GSGSVTS
+286 GTGTIAP
-293 VEVMTTAGKGIA
+293 VEVMAKAGEGIS

-327 GGIDFIVERLTKRV
+327 GGIDFIVERLTRRV

-353 LVGLANACTANNTI
+353 LVGLANGCTANNTI

-375 VRDLGARLD
+375 VRDLGERLEI
-384 VDPRRTASILDITS
+384 DPRRTASILDITS
-398 CIVQAV
+398 CIVQSV

-418 GLSVTEVLPFMY
+418 GLSVTEILPYMY
-430 YPMILSGVLLLSI
+430 YPMILSGMLLLSI
-443 LLRFPYPGRHALP
+443 LLRFPYPVRTSVLP
-456 RVTYRSKPER
+456 LE
-466 AGTPA
+466 A
-471 L
+471 

>member
-1 MGIIPN
+1 M
-7 KNILREEAVAGRQ
+7 ERQ
-20 SSAHRS
+20 SSRQEVVSARRGV
-26 MPMTKGLLA
+26 MA
-35 LSPLLFFLIFYLGVS
+35 LSPLLFFLLFYLGS
-50 LLVHDFYAVSIT
+50 SILLRDFYAVSIT

-70 YAMVLPDGHSLERRL
+70 YAMVLPDGLSLERRL
-85 EIFARGAGDSNVLLM
+85 ETFARGAGDSNVLLM

-105 LAGVF
+105 LAGIF

-218 VLIALPAALLTLL
+218 ILIALPAALVTLVLYLL
-231 LYLMLGQEVPEAM
+231 LGQDVPEVAL
-244 VSTTGSWY
+244 STTGSWY

-272 ALTAGILLSVLVGL
+272 SLTAGILLSVLVGL
-286 GSGSVTS
+286 GTGTIAP
-293 VEVMTTAGKGIA
+293 VEVMAKAGEGIS

-327 GGIDFIVERLTKRV
+327 GGIDFIVERLTRRV

-353 LVGLANACTANNTI
+353 LVGLANGCTANNTI

-375 VRDLGARLD
+375 VRDLGERLEI
-384 VDPRRTASILDITS
+384 DPRRTASILDITS
-398 CIVQAV
+398 CIVQSV

-418 GLSVTEVLPFMY
+418 GLSVTEILPYMY
-430 YPMILSGVLLLSI
+430 YPMILSGMLLLSI
-443 LLRFPYPGRHALP
+443 LLRFPYPVRTSVLP
-456 RVTYRSKPER
+456 LE
-466 AGTPA
+466 A
-471 L
+471 

>member
-7 KNILREEAVAGRQ
+7 KNIIRERVDMERQPSRQEVA
-20 SSAHRS
+20 SAHRGV
-26 MPMTKGLLA
+26 MA
-35 LSPLLFFLIFYLGVS
+35 LSPLLFFLLFYLGS
-50 LLVHDFYAVSIT
+50 SILLRDFYAVSIT

-70 YAMVLPDGHSLERRL
+70 YAMVLPDGLSLERRL
-85 EIFARGAGDSNVLLM
+85 ETFARGAGDSNVLLM

-105 LAGVF
+105 LAGIF
-110 SSVAQAIGAI
+110 SSIAQAIGAI

-169 TEMGGGAG
+169 AEMGGDAG

-218 VLIALPAALLTLL
+218 ILIVLPAALVTAV
-231 LYLMLGQEVPEAM
+231 LYLILGQDVPEAAL
-244 VSTTGSWY
+244 STTGSWY

-272 ALTAGILLSVLVGL
+272 SLTAGILLSVLVGL
-286 GSGSVTS
+286 GTGTIAP
-293 VEVMTTAGKGIA
+293 VEVMAKSGEGIS

-327 GGIDFIVERLTKRV
+327 GGIDFIVERLTRRV

-353 LVGLANACTANNTI
+353 LVGLANGCTANNTI

-375 VRDLGARLD
+375 VRDLGVRLEI
-384 VDPRRTASILDITS
+384 DPRRTASILDITS
-398 CIVQAV
+398 CIVQSV

-418 GLSVTEVLPFMY
+418 GLSVTEILPYMY
-430 YPMILSGVLLLSI
+430 YPMILSGMLLLSI
-443 LLRFPYPGRHALP
+443 LLRFPYPVRTSVLP
-456 RVTYRSKPER
+456 LE
-466 AGTPA
+466 A
-471 L
+471 

>member
-7 KNILREEAVAGRQ
+7 KKIVRERVDMERQ
-20 SSAHRS
+20 SSRQEVVSARRGV
-26 MPMTKGLLA
+26 MA
-35 LSPLLFFLIFYLGVS
+35 LSPLLFFLLFYLGS
-50 LLVHDFYAVSIT
+50 SILLRDFYAVSIT

-70 YAMVLPDGHSLERRL
+70 YAMVLPDGLSLERRL
-85 EIFARGAGDSNVLLM
+85 ETFARGAGDSNVLLM

-105 LAGVF
+105 LAGIF

-213 KFRAN
+213 KFCAN
-218 VLIALPAALLTLL
+218 ILIALPAALVTAV
-231 LYLMLGQEVPEAM
+231 LYLILGQDVPEVAL
-244 VSTTGSWY
+244 STTGSWY

-272 ALTAGILLSVLVGL
+272 SLTAGILLSVLVGL
-286 GSGSVTS
+286 GTGTIAP
-293 VEVMTTAGKGIA
+293 VEVMAKAGKGIS

-327 GGIDFIVERLTKRV
+327 GGIDFIVERLTRRV

-353 LVGLANACTANNTI
+353 LVGLANGCTANNTI

-375 VRDLGARLD
+375 VRDLGVRLEI
-384 VDPRRTASILDITS
+384 DPRRTASILDITS
-398 CIVQAV
+398 CIVQSV

-418 GLSVTEVLPFMY
+418 GLSVTEILPYMY
-430 YPMILSGVLLLSI
+430 YPMILSGMLLLSI
-443 LLRFPYPGRHALP
+443 LLRFPYPVRTSVLP
-456 RVTYRSKPER
+456 LE
-466 AGTPA
+466 A
-471 L
+471 

>member
-1 MGIIPN
+1 MPN
-7 KNILREEAVAGRQ
+7 KSIIREGVDMERQ
-20 SSAHRS
+20 SSRQEVVSARRGV
-26 MPMTKGLLA
+26 MA
-35 LSPLLFFLIFYLGVS
+35 LSPLLFFLLFYLGS
-50 LLVHDFYAVSIT
+50 SILLRDFYAVSIT

-70 YAMVLPDGHSLERRL
+70 YAMVLPDGLSLERRL
-85 EIFARGAGDSNVLLM
+85 ETFARGAGDSNVLLM

-105 LAGVF
+105 LAGIF

-218 VLIALPAALLTLL
+218 ILIALPAALVTAVLYLL
-231 LYLMLGQEVPEAM
+231 LGQDVPEVAL
-244 VSTTGSWY
+244 STTGSWY

-272 ALTAGILLSVLVGL
+272 SLTAGILLSVLVGL
-286 GSGSVTS
+286 GTGTIAP
-293 VEVMTTAGKGIA
+293 VEVMAKAGEGIS

-327 GGIDFIVERLTKRV
+327 GGIDFIVERLTRRV

-353 LVGLANACTANNTI
+353 LVGLANGCTANNTI

-375 VRDLGARLD
+375 VRDLGERLGI
-384 VDPRRTASILDITS
+384 DPRRTASILDITS
-398 CIVQAV
+398 CIVQSV

-418 GLSVTEVLPFMY
+418 GLSVTEILPYMY
-430 YPMILSGVLLLSI
+430 YPMILSGMLLLSI
-443 LLRFPYPGRHALP
+443 LLRFPYPVRTSVLP
-456 RVTYRSKPER
+456 LE
-466 AGTPA
+466 A
-471 L
+471 

>member
-1 MGIIPN
+1 MGIMPN
-7 KNILREEAVAGRQ
+7 KNIIREGVDMERQ
-20 SSAHRS
+20 SSRQEVVSARRGV
-26 MPMTKGLLA
+26 MA
-35 LSPLLFFLIFYLGVS
+35 LSPLLFFLLFYLGS
-50 LLVHDFYAVSIT
+50 SILLRDFYAVSIT

-70 YAMVLPDGHSLERRL
+70 YAMVLPDGLSLERRL
-85 EIFARGAGDSNVLLM
+85 ETFARGAGDSNVLLM

-105 LAGVF
+105 LAGIF

-218 VLIALPAALLTLL
+218 ILIALPAAMVTAVLYLL
-231 LYLMLGQEVPEAM
+231 LGQDVPEVAL
-244 VSTTGSWY
+244 STTGSWY

-272 ALTAGILLSVLVGL
+272 SLAAGILLSVLVGL
-286 GSGSVTS
+286 GTGTIAP
-293 VEVMTTAGKGIA
+293 VEVMAKAGEGVS

-313 TLLAGGLLELIRQR
+313 TLLAGGLLDLIRQR
-327 GGIDFIVERLTKRV
+327 GGIDFIVERLTRRV
-341 SGKRSGE
+341 SGKWSGE

-353 LVGLANACTANNTI
+353 LVGLANGCTANNTI

-375 VRDLGARLD
+375 VRDLGERLEI
-384 VDPRRTASILDITS
+384 DPRRTASILDITS
-398 CIVQAV
+398 CIVQSV

-418 GLSVTEVLPFMY
+418 GLSVTEILPYMY
-430 YPMILSGVLLLSI
+430 YPMILSGMLLLSI
-443 LLRFPYPGRHALP
+443 LLRFPYPVRTSVLP
-456 RVTYRSKPER
+456 LE
-466 AGTPA
+466 A
-471 L
+471 

>member
-7 KNILREEAVAGRQ
+7 KNIIREGVDMERQ
-20 SSAHRS
+20 SSRQEVVSARRGV
-26 MPMTKGLLA
+26 MA
-35 LSPLLFFLIFYLGVS
+35 LSPLLFFLLFYLGS
-50 LLVHDFYAVSIT
+50 SILLRDFYAVSIT

-70 YAMVLPDGHSLERRL
+70 YAMVLPDGLSLERRL
-85 EIFARGAGDSNVLLM
+85 ETFARGAGDSNVLLM

-105 LAGVF
+105 LAGIF

-218 VLIALPAALLTLL
+218 ILIALPAALVTAVLYLL
-231 LYLMLGQEVPEAM
+231 LGQDVLEVAL
-244 VSTTGSWY
+244 STAGEWY

-258 AVILLAVSGVNVLV
+258 EVILLAVSGVNVLV
-272 ALTAGILLSVLVGL
+272 SLTAGILLSVLVGL
-286 GSGSVTS
+286 GTGTIAP
-293 VEVMTTAGKGIA
+293 VEVMAKAGEGIS

-327 GGIDFIVERLTKRV
+327 GGIDFIVERLTRRV

-353 LVGLANACTANNTI
+353 LVGLANGCTANNTI

-375 VRDLGARLD
+375 VRDLGVRLEI
-384 VDPRRTASILDITS
+384 DPRRTASILDITS
-398 CIVQAV
+398 CIVQSV

-418 GLSVTEVLPFMY
+418 GLSVTEILPYMY
-430 YPMILSGVLLLSI
+430 YPMILSGMLLLSI
-443 LLRFPYPGRHALP
+443 LLRFPYPVRTSVLP
-456 RVTYRSKPER
+456 LE
-466 AGTPA
+466 A
-471 L
+471 